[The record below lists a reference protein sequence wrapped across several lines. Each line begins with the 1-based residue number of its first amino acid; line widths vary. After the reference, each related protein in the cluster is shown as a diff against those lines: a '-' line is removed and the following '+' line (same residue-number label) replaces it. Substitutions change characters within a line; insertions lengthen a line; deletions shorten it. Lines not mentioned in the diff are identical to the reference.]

1 MKLWI
6 IMKSIFI
13 YMEMKMSIKVI
24 AIDNGFLLSKIK
36 KKKIT
41 KIHTNWL
48 SRWFLEHLQHLWNQ
62 QSIAESKPN
71 V

>member
-13 YMEMKMSIKVI
+13 YIEMKMSIKV

-36 KKKIT
+36 KK
-41 KIHTNWL
+41 
-48 SRWFLEHLQHLWNQ
+48 
-62 QSIAESKPN
+62 
-71 V
+71 